1 MKKAEK
7 VVVGRWRITG
17 MEMWDA
23 DYYDMEVPAFIAI
36 RDNLRG
42 EFQFGLV
49 QGGLTGHVSL
59 VNGLA
64 RVEFSWEGGDENDP
78 ASGRGWMV
86 VKGDQAEGRFFL
98 HQGDDSSFTAVRQAR

>member
-1 MKKAEK
+1 MKKTER
-7 VVVGRWRITG
+7 VVVGRWRITS

-23 DYYDMEVPAFIAI
+23 DYYDMEVPAFLAI

-49 QGGLTGHVSL
+49 QGDLDGRVSL
-59 VNGLA
+59 DGGLS
-64 RVEFSWEGGDENDP
+64 RLEFCWEGGDENDP

-86 VKGDQAEGRFFL
+86 VKGDQAEGRFL
-98 HQGDDSSFTAVRQAR
+98 CHEGDESNFTAVRQDR